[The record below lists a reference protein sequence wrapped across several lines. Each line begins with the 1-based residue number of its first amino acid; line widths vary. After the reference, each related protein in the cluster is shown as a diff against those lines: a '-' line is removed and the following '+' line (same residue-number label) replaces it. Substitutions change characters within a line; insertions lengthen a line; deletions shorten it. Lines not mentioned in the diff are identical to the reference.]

1 MKIGEALA
9 LIKAKK
15 GYIASQYE
23 LLNEQMHYEVG
34 KKPDFDAHEIIDN
47 IEKTERELRQLK
59 LSVAIANME
68 KKLDNEMS
76 LAEAIIYI
84 GDLRSKI
91 GQMSKAAK
99 NPHRGRLYYD
109 VDEKRIE
116 YVPQIHPKEIDN
128 RVRELEAEKRKL
140 DAELQKANWKLEV

>member
-23 LLNEQMHYEVG
+23 LLNEQMYYEAG
-34 KKPDFDAHEIIDN
+34 KKPDFEAHSIIEN
-47 IEKTERELRQLK
+47 VEKAEKELRELK
-59 LSVAIANME
+59 LAVTRANMD
-68 KKLDNEMS
+68 KKLENGVS
-76 LAEAIIYI
+76 LAEAIILI
-84 GDLRSKI
+84 GDIRGKI
-91 GQMSKAAK
+91 AHMSKSVK

-116 YVPQIHPKEIDN
+116 YVAQIHPKEIDDS
-128 RVRELEAEKRKL
+128 VRELEAEKRKL
-140 DAELQKANWKLEV
+140 DAELQKANWKLEI